1 MLIAI
6 FLCHRDVDIL
16 LHKEGKSM
24 QSCVWVQTIFVQD
37 GIGRWASCGNPTAL
51 REVGDCFS
59 HTSSSRCHFARL
71 AFNESCSNSWGPV
84 RIKHHIQQVDANEP
98 HGHLPSYLHSGLVIG
113 GACTTESV
121 GNFLNLQNCFGE
133 AFSRSLWLFCKRGSR
148 VKINRNVI
156 LGNLDMWLEEMWAAV
171 SCGVEQIRQN
181 GMCGKCIWSLIISFW
196 K

>member
-1 MLIAI
+1 MGWA
-6 FLCHRDVDIL
+6 FLRKPEPVWIL
-16 LHKEGKSM
+16 LRPLIK
-24 QSCVWVQTIFVQD
+24 
-37 GIGRWASCGNPTAL
+37 
-51 REVGDCFS
+51 
-59 HTSSSRCHFARL
+59 CHFARL

-148 VKINRNVI
+148 VKINHIFFSSRKVRRLRARHVAWRNVSSSFMWSWTNPTEWQVWQVHLKPHHMI
-156 LGNLDMWLEEMWAAV
+156 LKINQLSNLWISEI
-171 SCGVEQIRQN
+171 QQN
-181 GMCGKCIWSLIISFW
+181 FLTSKSH
-196 K
+196 